1 MARAGRVVAK
11 AADPGSVGLGVSH
24 SCSGQSDLSI
34 TDLETT
40 LRHGRS
46 VVVPKIEWQ
55 SFGEG
60 EREILRILPLM
71 MDVYVGFT

>member
-1 MARAGRVVAK
+1 MREGLSPRPVIPAQ
-11 AADPGSVGLGVSH
+11 SVGVSH

-34 TDLETT
+34 TDLEAT

-55 SFGEG
+55 SFGEV
-60 EREILRILPLM
+60 ERAILRILPLM
-71 MDVYVGFT
+71 MDMYVGFT